1 MQYSTILL
9 TSLAVLA
16 SASPAI
22 DPLTLTSLSPAQE
35 TAYASANEAYLE
47 SLTADPAYASLLM
60 NLASDTTALAAF
72 TSAAGALASVQP
84 GQTDGIAQASSV
96 INQLPSSAAAFY
108 NSVLSMDIAIASS
121 VVNNVDVAS
130 GSSMGTTS
138 SGSSS
143 TGTAHSTA
151 STGSTTSR
159 ASSASASNSATTGSA
174 SQAAAPTNVVL
185 QAAGVAI
192 GAFGVVVAML

>member
-9 TSLAVLA
+9 ASLAVLA

-47 SLTADPAYASLLM
+47 SLTADPAFASLLM

-130 GSSMGTTS
+130 GSSMG
-138 SGSSS
+138 
-143 TGTAHSTA
+143 
-151 STGSTTSR
+151 
-159 ASSASASNSATTGSA
+159 SA